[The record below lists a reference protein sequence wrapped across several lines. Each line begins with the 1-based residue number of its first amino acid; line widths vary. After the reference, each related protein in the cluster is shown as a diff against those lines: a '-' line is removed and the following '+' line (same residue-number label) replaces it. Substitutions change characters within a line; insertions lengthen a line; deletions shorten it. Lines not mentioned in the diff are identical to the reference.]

1 MEPVKIGQDT
11 REYNRVI
18 SELSDRAK
26 KVYQPLIDQYH
37 TLNIS
42 TLTTED
48 LDVFFNN
55 PKSFFVT
62 LLTKDEPLTLGG
74 VKLQAEKVYEF
85 MERPTGLDAFV
96 EKLINYKI
104 DAPKI
109 GFNSE
114 YLGNL
119 EYYEIIDNKLQITE
133 VYKDE
138 IVEMTNYYA
147 TTENQL
153 KAFNLINEV
162 INKLG
167 EFNSIWKSIPILLN
181 DEDNYLI
188 HNAPHAP
195 TSEKISIHIPEL
207 LRYTK

>member
-1 MEPVKIGQDT
+1 MEQVKIGQDT
-11 REYNRVI
+11 REYNRII

-42 TLTTED
+42 ILTTVD
-48 LDVFFNN
+48 LDVFFNS

-104 DAPKI
+104 EAQNKSSNRE
-109 GFNSE
+109 F
-114 YLGNL
+114 LGNL
-119 EYYEIIDNKLQITE
+119 EYYEIVDNKLQITE
-133 VYKDE
+133 NYKDE
-138 IVEMTNYYA
+138 IEDLTTYYA
-147 TTENQL
+147 KTENQL
-153 KAFNLINEV
+153 NAYNLITDIISKIEDF
-162 INKLG
+162 NKLWNETSLTLEADRLITIG
-167 EFNSIWKSIPILLN
+167 YSSENKNKMYLN
-181 DEDNYLI
+181 VDQ
-188 HNAPHAP
+188 
-195 TSEKISIHIPEL
+195 L

>member
-1 MEPVKIGQDT
+1 MDPVKIGQDT

-18 SELSDRAK
+18 SELTDRAK

-104 DAPKI
+104 EAQNKSSNRE
-109 GFNSE
+109 F
-114 YLGNL
+114 LGNL
-119 EYYEIIDNKLQITE
+119 EYYEIVDNKLQITE
-133 VYKDE
+133 NYKDE
-138 IVEMTNYYA
+138 IEDLTTYYA
-147 TTENQL
+147 KTENQL
-153 KAFNLINEV
+153 NAYNLITDIISKIEDF
-162 INKLG
+162 NKLWN
-167 EFNSIWKSIPILLN
+167 ETSLILEADRLITIGYSSENKNKMYLN
-181 DEDNYLI
+181 VDQ
-188 HNAPHAP
+188 
-195 TSEKISIHIPEL
+195 L

>member
-1 MEPVKIGQDT
+1 MEQVKIGQDT

-18 SELSDRAK
+18 SELTDRAK

-104 DAPKI
+104 EDQNKSSNRE
-109 GFNSE
+109 F
-114 YLGNL
+114 LGNL
-119 EYYEIIDNKLQITE
+119 EYYEIVDNKLQITE
-133 VYKDE
+133 NYKDE
-138 IVEMTNYYA
+138 IEDLTTYYA
-147 TTENQL
+147 KTENQL
-153 KAFNLINEV
+153 NAYNLITDIISKIEDF
-162 INKLG
+162 NKLWNETSLTLEADRLITIG
-167 EFNSIWKSIPILLN
+167 YSSENKNKMYLN
-181 DEDNYLI
+181 VDQ
-188 HNAPHAP
+188 
-195 TSEKISIHIPEL
+195 L